1 MKRQLLSAALLMA
14 TLSVSAQSKLDLSSQ
29 ATLRKLRLEQK
40 NPSAFALAKGLRKI
54 KQDVGVPA
62 SSVLAIAKLSDGVT
76 EDDLR
81 AQGVNVIRTSFG
93 FAFIA
98 IPLDDVERV
107 ASLKSFN
114 AIQLERDVMQ
124 HMKYVREATGV
135 DKVQQG
141 IGLSKAYTGKDVV
154 CGIVDNGFDINHI
167 NFKDE
172 NGQSRVK
179 YFETV
184 AINNNFTSYDDYLK
198 ITSYNT
204 PELIAKY
211 TTDNNSTYHGTHT
224 MGIMAGGYKG
234 ATKAALL
241 AGDNMHS
248 ATIEDNISNPYY
260 GVATDADIIA
270 SSCSSLTDIQIAKAV
285 EDLAM
290 YADYVKKPVVINLS
304 LGTNQGTHDGKGV
317 ICQFFD
323 ILAEELNAK
332 IVLASGNEGNL
343 KMAVHKTFVADD
355 TTLRSFIE
363 GDEHSVEGD
372 NKAYIRYGQMD
383 FYGNDTKPFKIQAVI
398 CNTERNTII
407 KRFEVPMTEEAN
419 NGVWQYWCS
428 SNFKQYD
435 TDILDTSFDKY
446 FSGYVGMSWTV
457 DSVSMRRYA
466 TIDVYVIDNP
476 ETNANHKYRL
486 GFEIV
491 GEDGQRVDGYAA
503 TYTATFDNNGIA
515 GWDDGTADGSVS
527 DMATAMGTLCVGS
540 YSTTDSWAQL
550 DGYAYSQPGSDVVRG
565 EVTPLSSYGTLID
578 GRTLPHVLAPG
589 AFVVSSMNRYYMQA
603 VGLADAD
610 TLLSAVALTD
620 TKDPYAWSAGT
631 SMACPVVS
639 GIIALWLEADPTL
652 TMDQIKDIIGKTSV
666 IDDALRKADP
676 AQIGAGKIDAY
687 EGIKEVLRRKGDNT
701 GIRNLQSDNSR
712 LVATAVGDRKVK
724 VFVAGEKQLKVEA
737 FAMSGNSVATVT
749 ANGDE
754 ATVDLSAFPKG
765 SYVIRANGKL
775 SKCILVK

>member
-1 MKRQLLSAALLMA
+1 MKRQLLSAALLLA
-14 TLSVSAQSKLDLSSQ
+14 TLSVSAQSRLDLSSQ

-114 AIQLERDVMQ
+114 AIQLEKDVMQ
-124 HMKYVREATGV
+124 HMKYAREATGV

-141 IGLSKAYTGKDVV
+141 IGLSKAYTGKNVV

-198 ITSYNT
+198 VTSYNT
-204 PELIAKY
+204 PDLIAKY
-211 TTDNNSTYHGTHT
+211 TTDNNTTYHGTHT

-241 AGDNMHS
+241 AGENMHS
-248 ATIEDNISNPYY
+248 ATIEDNTSNPYY

-270 SSCSSLTDIQIAKAV
+270 SSCTSLTDIQIAKAV
-285 EDLAM
+285 EDLAL

-343 KMAVHKTFVADD
+343 KMAVHKTFNADD

-363 GDEHSVEGD
+363 GEEYTYDEGS
-372 NKAYIRYGQMD
+372 AYIRYGQMD

-398 CNTERNTII
+398 CNTERNTIT

-419 NGVWQYWCS
+419 NGTWQYWCS
-428 SNFKQYD
+428 SNFQQYD
-435 TDILDTSFDKY
+435 TDIIDKSFENY
-446 FSGYVGMSWTV
+446 FSGYIGMSWTV
-457 DSVSMRRYA
+457 DSTSMRRYA

-476 ETNANHKYRL
+476 ENNPNHKYHF

-491 GEDGQRVDGYAA
+491 GEDGQRIDGFAA

-515 GWDDGTADGSVS
+515 GWDDGTSDGSVS
-527 DMATAMGTLCVGS
+527 DMATAMSTLCVGS

-550 DGYAYSQPGSDVVRG
+550 DGFAYSQPGSDVVRG

-589 AFVVSSMNRYYMQA
+589 AFIVSSMNRYYMQY

-610 TLLSAVALTD
+610 TLLSAVAIAD
-620 TKDPYAWSAGT
+620 TKDPYAWAAGT

-652 TMDQIKDIIGKTSV
+652 TMNEIKDIISKTSV
-666 IDDALRKADP
+666 IDDDLRKAEP
-676 AQIGAGKIDAY
+676 AKIGAGKIDAY
-687 EGIKEVLRRKGDNT
+687 EGIKEVLRRKGDDT
-701 GIRNLQSDNSR
+701 GIRNMQSENSR
-712 LVATAVGDRKVK
+712 LVATAAGDRKVK
-724 VFVAGEKQLKVEA
+724 VFVAGEKQLKIEA
-737 FAMSGNSVATVT
+737 FTMSGTHVATVT
-749 ANGDE
+749 TNGDE
-754 ATVDLSAFPKG
+754 ATVDLSSFPKG